1 MTDDDVVEAM
11 ARAICNAERL
21 DAGWPFVSDEEWH
34 EVEGYDRYTRLARA
48 AIRAC
53 HAAGGLVVGK
63 MPGAIS
69 IPNTVDVPK
78 NLTAGQIAHIGA
90 VGHNAALAAVRSAAV
105 EVE

>member
-11 ARAICNAERL
+11 AIAVHEHRRRL
-21 DAGWPFVSDEEWH
+21 TPLVISFGWYDLDPEDQRRLMDEQ
-34 EVEGYDRYTRLARA
+34 RA

-63 MPGAIS
+63 MPGDAPQPAS
-69 IPNTVDVPK
+69 VTGYAAGVLGGYNT
-78 NLTAGQIAHIGA
+78 
-90 VGHNAALAAVRSAAV
+90 ALREVRAAAV